1 MANIFRIAISALALA
16 SGSVMLAAPAA
27 AADPQIEA
35 AKDQGV
41 VGERIDGY
49 LGIVKGGA
57 DPSLVRLVQD
67 INNRRRAAYGE
78 TAEKTGT
85 TPQQVARVTG
95 ERLIA
100 QAAPG
105 EYIMDDSGTWSQK

>member
-1 MANIFRIAISALALA
+1 MLTPLDLALRITLLHRRRHEL
-16 SGSVMLAAPAA
+16 GH
-27 AADPQIEA
+27 
-35 AKDQGV
+35 